1 MSTAESLV
9 FLPTPRD
16 VVVIE
21 SVNSLGGAYF
31 TSAFLQHPKTG
42 AGILV
47 DERGELVEIGQEKWS
62 EFLELVADAKEVTKD
77 SGGGSWSRPQ
87 YESCPTD
94 VFYDLGPADN
104 RKEFLMFQLTGH
116 EVDDQEPDEILR
128 WLKGEQTIVQEIPPA
143 LVKVRVHNTM
153 RALFHEA
160 AFTPELLQSSK
171 YVF

>member
-21 SVNSLGGAYF
+21 SYNSMGGTRF
-31 TSAFLQHPKTG
+31 SSAFLQHPRTG

-62 EFLELVADAKEVTKD
+62 EFIGWIADAKETTKE

-87 YESCPTD
+87 Y
-94 VFYDLGPADN
+94 
-104 RKEFLMFQLTGH
+104 
-116 EVDDQEPDEILR
+116 
-128 WLKGEQTIVQEIPPA
+128 
-143 LVKVRVHNTM
+143 VR
-153 RALFHEA
+153 RS
-160 AFTPELLQSSK
+160 LQ
-171 YVF
+171 